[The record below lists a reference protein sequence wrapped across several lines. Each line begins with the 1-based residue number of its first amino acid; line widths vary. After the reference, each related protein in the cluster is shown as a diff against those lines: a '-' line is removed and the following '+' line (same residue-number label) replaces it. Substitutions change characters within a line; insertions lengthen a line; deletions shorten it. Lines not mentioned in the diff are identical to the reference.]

1 MTEEE
6 LIKKYQEERRKQLML
21 ESHASASQSETTKH
35 QEYIHSTHETPKSTE
50 AEEVNLLGLGTSN
63 LEKARQEQAERG
75 NTSFI
80 GATGDNPLIDNNGN
94 YVSTASPFDVVN
106 QNENYVYA
114 TDQEIAKETVEN
126 KLPVSNVVA
135 DYQSAQLTLDAD
147 LAWSDYLENGTLA
160 SKKKAEEADKKLVE
174 YNEKAGFMVGNEPI
188 YLSPN
193 AQQIPQQMYYL
204 KNNPIAGT
212 ISAGVGGL
220 TYKITR
226 NPSWTAAAAKI
237 AYDLAL
243 LGTSYESTRK
253 MTQGSLYREL
263 VKMGIPD
270 DIAKYYA
277 KDSAVQQAWVET
289 GSGAIQNFAEWLIA
303 FIAPGSVG
311 SKIAK
316 AVIGSKVTDVLTES
330 WEEYT
335 QEGQSI
341 EAEKNALKAAG
352 LSTADYTPEY
362 EDQRKQEAAFS
373 AVPITLGVGGISG
386 TASQTINTVIV
397 DTKNKSSIKKGYT
410 NAINNLKQQ
419 NTELQNRLNT
429 EKLTGKEKY
438 TLNKQI
444 NDNNKQIA
452 ALEEAS
458 TDANVNS
465 AYQNWKN
472 LQKLLNES
480 QELRDSTQ
488 FVETT
493 YKDGTEARI
502 KEAQTNARKQFGS
515 EDIQI
520 EATTNITQA
529 EKNLKDVIE
538 KRTGKDVVY
547 YTTFGVDDLGSIHG
561 FVQDNGTIYIEAGQS
576 AKDTIAS
583 AIHEYGHILADENP
597 TLFDTFKSLAK
608 AKYGDELN
616 NIIDRA
622 NKQTGTFKLEEGQK
636 LNDYQKNYI
645 LEELFGDQL
654 AEIASK
660 KKNVK
665 ALENSTLSVFDKIK
679 DVAKSVASEVTGVE
693 NTNQRISGYDY
704 SGVSYANG
712 DILQD
717 ESFEKQ
723 VMDTLKSI
731 KNTDQAKET
740 AKTTEEITKKTTE
753 EQPKKAPK
761 NVTEE
766 AYARIE
772 EQYKKMRGA
781 KSPETIKKMI
791 ADELGLQY
799 NGPKDNSSDAN
810 EVRRVYQDLKD
821 HSGTLFSKREN
832 DKGESNTDSKGNKS
846 TTEQNE
852 SNYELW
858 KWARSNFE
866 KEIPNFIDT
875 EEGWAA
881 HKKEQKTLDE
891 QYKIREEINKE
902 MEDKGYV
909 EYKLVNGDVEQH
921 LTNKAKQHMDEV
933 KDYQTRL
940 RKSLDM
946 SREAT
951 AEYALK
957 EKQYTEKIEKD
968 LRAEYEK
975 IVNSK
980 GEEIKSAQEQPK
992 SENKTPPKR
1001 LEAKKKEPP
1010 KPAEANQNTPRN
1022 VILPKPTPQ
1031 EKIVNNQRNEI
1042 ERLST
1047 ENEELKEENKG
1058 LKKIVKGIKST
1069 GRQQIR
1075 NVQSE
1080 SNKMLKTGRE
1090 TEYKLKGQIE
1100 RAGQKYNRLSQAA
1113 VDLKFETQFNRKA
1126 QADGIKYGRDY
1137 KNLFIGL
1144 RREGKS
1150 ITEAYNFTRDIYEA
1164 SQELNKSID
1173 NSMQIL
1179 DDLRKKKVYNKL
1191 PAELKE
1197 KIDSYDKI
1205 WTGSRKQ
1212 TDLMLAKRIL
1222 DSATAK
1228 ELLGK
1233 VALSKG
1239 VRNKIMNLE
1248 GDDFDGKGTISLEEM
1263 FNGSIGLAKSFE
1275 QGLLGLR
1282 QEIEE
1287 FQSINKEQE
1296 RAKELSD
1303 DVSEIQ
1309 TAVTSEIKKQGRQKI
1324 RGTVKNVTNRTLLN
1338 SLMTLKTEIQALM
1351 GGNVNTPMMKIQ
1363 DNLQKGE
1370 VRKKQSIVEVYRIL
1384 NDFMQKSS
1392 GANRLL
1398 GTKVWNKELEKSLSN
1413 KSKFVDTGMTS
1424 NGVDIKIPRSMM
1436 MSLAMHLAS
1445 DENMMHISGG
1455 IVSIT
1460 TDKNG
1465 NTTIVP
1471 AKGMG
1476 VRIPNEALFRQGK
1489 LQDAYDR
1496 GQTVRLTH
1504 EQVEKIVDMLT
1515 PEEKAFVEATKEV
1528 YKYTTKLINE
1538 VSNRIVGYDMA
1549 TVENYFPIRVWDRG
1563 EGKGSVMNTPFQK
1576 RYGDALGYMLSPGW
1590 LQERVTSQ
1598 NPIYLENIADVLNR
1612 SINNVTNFYGYAE
1625 ALRDNHI
1632 ILDSTMGDGTEL
1644 TKNIGT
1650 LSSSFMPD
1658 YNKLTR
1664 FITGQESLKDGK
1676 FRGLMAMNTLT
1687 FNIGTWLTQPMS
1699 FFNTLKY
1706 YNTKEFMASL
1716 NPINN
1721 NVKLNNMIKN
1731 YFEDL
1736 GIDTSDYT
1744 DYEMARAFIAMA
1756 TPNLDY
1762 RAIGYK
1768 TPTINQLFNKRLQDK
1783 VGAHGIQAFDNI
1795 AVTAIARMMAYSV
1808 SLDPNIEFGSEK
1820 YFEALGDRLTQ
1831 VLVETQPEYSQVNRA
1846 NLFRSTNPITRML
1859 SLFGT
1864 PANQMM
1870 NNLMQSVMEVGYE
1883 AREGKVSG
1891 KAKADLAK
1899 SISGIVVSSMLVGL
1913 IRALR
1918 DKVRDDDD
1926 EEKFSDRWI
1935 AQSVIAL
1942 LGPTL
1947 ILDDIAQYI
1956 MAQSEF
1962 GGMSS
1967 YDFNTPET
1975 TFMNGITNLADKI
1988 GQLGKEGVS
1997 PAKKTADII
2006 KALGVITPIDTKS
2019 VVRITEALMKWM
2031 SPDLYGSYSLQK
2043 NQNAYKKWSE
2053 TANTPMA
2060 EFYKAYQATRKDS
2073 LEKNYGYVKGSKT
2086 GTESSMKSAYR
2097 RALEDTVP
2105 ASEVNKY
2112 MEILGGYKS

>member
-1 MTEEE
+1 M
-6 LIKKYQEERRKQLML
+6 LQKRRMQ
-21 ESHASASQSETTKH
+21 
-35 QEYIHSTHETPKSTE
+35 
-50 AEEVNLLGLGTSN
+50 G
-63 LEKARQEQAERG
+63 
-75 NTSFI
+75 
-80 GATGDNPLIDNNGN
+80 
-94 YVSTASPFDVVN
+94 
-106 QNENYVYA
+106 
-114 TDQEIAKETVEN
+114 
-126 KLPVSNVVA
+126 
-135 DYQSAQLTLDAD
+135 
-147 LAWSDYLENGTLA
+147 
-160 SKKKAEEADKKLVE
+160 
-174 YNEKAGFMVGNEPI
+174 
-188 YLSPN
+188 
-193 AQQIPQQMYYL
+193 L
-204 KNNPIAGT
+204 KN
-212 ISAGVGGL
+212 
-220 TYKITR
+220 
-226 NPSWTAAAAKI
+226 
-237 AYDLAL
+237 
-243 LGTSYESTRK
+243 STR
-253 MTQGSLYREL
+253 
-263 VKMGIPD
+263 
-270 DIAKYYA
+270 
-277 KDSAVQQAWVET
+277 
-289 GSGAIQNFAEWLIA
+289 
-303 FIAPGSVG
+303 
-311 SKIAK
+311 
-316 AVIGSKVTDVLTES
+316 
-330 WEEYT
+330 
-335 QEGQSI
+335 
-341 EAEKNALKAAG
+341 
-352 LSTADYTPEY
+352 
-362 EDQRKQEAAFS
+362 
-373 AVPITLGVGGISG
+373 
-386 TASQTINTVIV
+386 
-397 DTKNKSSIKKGYT
+397 
-410 NAINNLKQQ
+410 
-419 NTELQNRLNT
+419 
-429 EKLTGKEKY
+429 
-438 TLNKQI
+438 
-444 NDNNKQIA
+444 
-452 ALEEAS
+452 
-458 TDANVNS
+458 
-465 AYQNWKN
+465 
-472 LQKLLNES
+472 
-480 QELRDSTQ
+480 
-488 FVETT
+488 
-493 YKDGTEARI
+493 
-502 KEAQTNARKQFGS
+502 
-515 EDIQI
+515 
-520 EATTNITQA
+520 
-529 EKNLKDVIE
+529 
-538 KRTGKDVVY
+538 
-547 YTTFGVDDLGSIHG
+547 
-561 FVQDNGTIYIEAGQS
+561 
-576 AKDTIAS
+576 
-583 AIHEYGHILADENP
+583 
-597 TLFDTFKSLAK
+597 
-608 AKYGDELN
+608 
-616 NIIDRA
+616 
-622 NKQTGTFKLEEGQK
+622 
-636 LNDYQKNYI
+636 
-645 LEELFGDQL
+645 
-654 AEIASK
+654 
-660 KKNVK
+660 
-665 ALENSTLSVFDKIK
+665 
-679 DVAKSVASEVTGVE
+679 
-693 NTNQRISGYDY
+693 
-704 SGVSYANG
+704 
-712 DILQD
+712 
-717 ESFEKQ
+717 
-723 VMDTLKSI
+723 
-731 KNTDQAKET
+731 
-740 AKTTEEITKKTTE
+740 
-753 EQPKKAPK
+753 
-761 NVTEE
+761 
-766 AYARIE
+766 
-772 EQYKKMRGA
+772 
-781 KSPETIKKMI
+781 
-791 ADELGLQY
+791 
-799 NGPKDNSSDAN
+799 NSSDAN

-821 HSGTLFSKREN
+821 HSGTLFSKRSDKNDGRNDTRTSNDSERKGSNVQRGSLDKGIFGKLLQRGKEVPDRNNKKNTAKQVDRLGDKDGLRDAKGRTLSAGIKRYFKNTTAITKDGKLMVFYHGSPNPQFSVFDKSKIGSNGTRIAPMFEFSTDEKYSRQFEKQGGSFYEVYLNVEN
-832 DKGESNTDSKGNKS
+832 VYDLPSKGYNTLKTLQTEADKQHLSFSDYMESLGYDGIRMSDTEWGVFEPNQIKLTTNENPTENSDIRYSIRKGESNT
-846 TTEQNE
+846 
-852 SNYELW
+852 
-858 KWARSNFE
+858 
-866 KEIPNFIDT
+866 
-875 EEGWAA
+875 
-881 HKKEQKTLDE
+881 
-891 QYKIREEINKE
+891 
-902 MEDKGYV
+902 
-909 EYKLVNGDVEQH
+909 
-921 LTNKAKQHMDEV
+921 
-933 KDYQTRL
+933 
-940 RKSLDM
+940 
-946 SREAT
+946 
-951 AEYALK
+951 
-957 EKQYTEKIEKD
+957 
-968 LRAEYEK
+968 
-975 IVNSK
+975 
-980 GEEIKSAQEQPK
+980 
-992 SENKTPPKR
+992 
-1001 LEAKKKEPP
+1001 
-1010 KPAEANQNTPRN
+1010 
-1022 VILPKPTPQ
+1022 

-1042 ERLST
+1042 EKLST

-1058 LKKIVKGIKST
+1058 LKKIIRGIKST

-1100 RAGQKYNRLSQAA
+1100 RAGEKYNRLSSAA
-1113 VDLKFETQFNRKA
+1113 VALKYETQFDRKA

-1179 DDLRKKKVYNKL
+1179 NDLRKKKVYNKL

-1205 WTGSRKQ
+1205 WTDSRKQ

-1275 QGLLGLR
+1275 QGLLDLR
-1282 QEIEE
+1282 QEVEE

-1424 NGVDIKIPRSMM
+1424 NGVEIKIPRSMM

-1496 GQTVRLTH
+1496 GTTVKLTH

-1549 TVENYFPIRVWDRG
+1549 TVDNYFPIRVWDRG

-1820 YFEALGDRLTQ
+1820 YFEVLGDRLTQ

-1846 NLFRSTNPITRML
+1846 NLFRSANPITRML

-1870 NNLMQSVMEVGYE
+1870 NNFMQSVMEVGYE

-2060 EFYKAYQATRKDS
+2060 EFYELYQATR
-2073 LEKNYGYVKGSKT
+2073 EKVVKENYG
-2086 GTESSMKSAYR
+2086 AYNNQNIKQ
-2097 RALEDTVP
+2097 AIEDYGADLET
-2105 ASEVNKY
+2105 Y
-2112 MEILGGYKS
+2112 YKMFKK